1 MDEFQD
7 WLMALEQQDLTNE
20 LKMEI
25 LSKLDGLINKELIIM
40 LKNLKA

>member
-7 WLMALEQQDLTNE
+7 WLMTLEQQDLTNE

-25 LSKLDGLINKELIIM
+25 LSKLDGLIDKELIIM

>member
-7 WLMALEQQDLTNE
+7 WLMTLEQQDLTNE

-25 LSKLDGLINKELIIM
+25 LSKLDRLIDKELIIM

>member
-7 WLMALEQQDLTNE
+7 WLMTLEQQKLTNE

>member
-7 WLMALEQQDLTNE
+7 WLMTLEQQDLTNE

>member
-7 WLMALEQQDLTNE
+7 WLMTLEQQKLTNE
-20 LKMEI
+20 LKIEI
-25 LSKLDGLINKELIIM
+25 LSKLNELINKELIIM